1 MVTYLGSRVQSCC
14 GEGGTLQTNIAGLC
28 GECLQCMDHTGFA
41 PAHGVCLSWS
51 VQLRP
56 RVLCMGTVQ
65 SGLCIS
71 CTSQVSA
78 AQVQVLG

>member
-1 MVTYLGSRVQSCC
+1 M
-14 GEGGTLQTNIAGLC
+14 QTNIIGMLRSC
-28 GECLQCMDHTGFA
+28 WQSMDHTGFA

>member
-41 PAHGVCLSWS
+41 PTHGVCLSWS